1 VIRGD
6 SMIDLSFEMQAL
18 VDQLEPIFR
27 PGGKGRVLMFL
38 GASKRAGTSTI
49 AREFARVAAD
59 RSRRG
64 VWLYDLD
71 FARNSHAGALARPNA
86 KVFDASFGRNAFWRA
101 EPQGARA
108 RLVAKDCGSHL
119 YVTEFQRAR
128 SGVERLEFGGAREY
142 WNAVRGS
149 IDLAVIDA
157 PGASRAVLPV
167 AADADGVILVA
178 DENSWNERSIAARR
192 EAIEG
197 RGGVVAGIVCNR
209 SRVASQRA
217 A

>member
-1 VIRGD
+1 MISGD
-6 SMIDLSFEMQAL
+6 SMVDLSFEMQAL
-18 VDQLEPIFR
+18 VDQLEPIAR

-38 GASKRAGTSTI
+38 GASKHAGTSTI
-49 AREFARVAAD
+49 AREFARAAAE

-64 VWLYDLD
+64 VWLFDLD
-71 FARNSHAGALARPNA
+71 FARNSHARALAGPEA
-86 KVFDASFGRNAFWRA
+86 QVFDASFGRNAFWRA
-101 EPQGARA
+101 EPLGAQA
-108 RLVAKDCGSHL
+108 RLVAKACADNL

-128 SGVERLEFGGAREY
+128 SGVERLEFGTAREY

-157 PGASRAVLPV
+157 PAASRATLPV

-178 DENSWNERSIAARR
+178 DEGSWNERSIAARR
-192 EAIEG
+192 DAIER

-209 SRVASQRA
+209 SRDMSRRVA
-217 A
+217 